1 MNPEV
6 KTYIEA
12 YDAAETAFNKAHDE
26 WSAAYRAALEV
37 AKDNGLQLGNCC
49 WDCAYGE
56 SVVAQSLNDYRHN
69 LFDTR
74 DRAQSDAWKALKGS
88 ADPLARWIAENCE
101 DYRYEATHVL
111 RALPASMDELDALA
125 RENGWCGAWDDLRR
139 RAEQAGVLP
148 DASPA
153 EPESEVTK

>member
-1 MNPEV
+1 MIPEV

-12 YDAAETAFNKAHDE
+12 YNAAETALNKAHEE

-37 AKDNGLQLGNCC
+37 AKDNDLQPGYCC
-49 WDCAYGE
+49 WDCAFEE
-56 SVVAQSLNDYRHN
+56 SAMAQLLNRRPN
-69 LFDTR
+69 LYDAR
-74 DRAQSDAWKALKGS
+74 DSAQSDAWEALKGS
-88 ADPLARWIAENCE
+88 ADPLVRWIAENCG
-101 DYRYEATHVL
+101 DYHCEATHVL

-125 RENGWCGAWDDLRR
+125 RMKGWCGMWKEFRR

>member
-12 YDAAETAFNKAHDE
+12 YDAAEAAFDKAHKE

-37 AKDNGLQLGNCC
+37 AKDNGLQLGFCC
-49 WDCAYGE
+49 WDCAYRE
-56 SVVAQSLNDYRHN
+56 SAVAQLLNRGRRN
-69 LFDTR
+69 LFDAR
-74 DRAQSDAWKALKGS
+74 DSAQDDAWGALKGS
-88 ADPLARWIAENCE
+88 ADPLVRWIAENCE

-125 RENGWCGAWDDLRR
+125 REKDWCGAWDDFRR

-148 DASPA
+148 AASPA